1 MSDPVLQREAEVPR
15 TRSTGGAIVVAV
27 AFFSLFTALGAS
39 AFVIRVRSMAA
50 RGCPSERPRAV
61 ELVPRVVDIMPMPAP
76 APRLVADG
84 PVPVELLS
92 REEAIARAERQLM
105 TREREQVARFRSA
118 AQRGD
123 AEVALLIYNDFH
135 ASSPARYV
143 LEQER
148 GRIADEWLATQTAR
162 MHRELSARDCG
173 AVNERIE
180 RISRL
185 LPDRHLPSRM
195 ACE

>member
-1 MSDPVLQREAEVPR
+1 M
-15 TRSTGGAIVVAV
+15 AV

-50 RGCPSERPRAV
+50 RGCPSERAV
-61 ELVPRVVDIMPMPAP
+61 RVVETAP
-76 APRLVADG
+76 PVVVSMRNQASDA

-92 REEAIARAERQLM
+92 RDEAIARAARQLT
-105 TREREQVARFRSA
+105 TRERENVARFRAA

-135 ASSPARYV
+135 ASSAARYV
-143 LEQER
+143 LERER
-148 GRIADEWLATQTAR
+148 GLVADEWLATQTSR

-173 AVNERIE
+173 AVHERIE

-195 ACE
+195 ACQ